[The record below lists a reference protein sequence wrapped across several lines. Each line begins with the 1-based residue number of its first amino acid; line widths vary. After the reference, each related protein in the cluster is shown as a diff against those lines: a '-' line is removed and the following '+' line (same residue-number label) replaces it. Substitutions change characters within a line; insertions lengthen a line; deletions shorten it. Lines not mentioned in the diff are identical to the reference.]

1 MTKQVKMQKFDI
13 VKIIGEN
20 QVTRLEAVLARMV
33 ELEASQDPYMLQVI
47 DLVIF
52 LLSHVV
58 TLNILPLFITTS
70 LQQRLLSFSAINKI
84 YLILASQLL
93 CCKGYCHFGTRHH
106 LICRC

>member
-1 MTKQVKMQKFDI
+1 MQKFDI

-58 TLNILPLFITTS
+58 TLNILPLFIITS
-70 LQQRLLSFSAINKI
+70 LQQCIIKLLSHQQNIS
-84 YLILASQLL
+84 
-93 CCKGYCHFGTRHH
+93 
-106 LICRC
+106 

>member
-1 MTKQVKMQKFDI
+1 MTKQVNVQKFDI

-52 LLSHVV
+52 LRSHVV
-58 TLNILPLFITTS
+58 TLNILPFFNIAS
-70 LQQRLLSFSAINKI
+70 LQQRIIKLLSHQQNISYFSVTIAM
-84 YLILASQLL
+84 L
-93 CCKGYCHFGTRHH
+93 
-106 LICRC
+106 

>member
-52 LLSHVV
+52 LLSYVV
-58 TLNILPLFITTS
+58 TLNILPFFIIAS
-70 LQQRLLSFSAINKI
+70 LQQRIIAYQVINKI

-93 CCKGYCHFGTRHH
+93 CYKGYCHFG
-106 LICRC
+106 LIIT

>member
-1 MTKQVKMQKFDI
+1 MQKFDI

-58 TLNILPLFITTS
+58 TL
-70 LQQRLLSFSAINKI
+70 
-84 YLILASQLL
+84 QLL
-93 CCKGYCHFGTRHH
+93 LFGNVYNNICHCIGYLNIAYKHF
-106 LICRC
+106 LFMME